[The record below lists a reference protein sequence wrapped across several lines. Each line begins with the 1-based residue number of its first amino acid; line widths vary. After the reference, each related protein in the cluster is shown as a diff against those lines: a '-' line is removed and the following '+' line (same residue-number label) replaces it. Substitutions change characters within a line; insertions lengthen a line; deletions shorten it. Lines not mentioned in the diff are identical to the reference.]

1 MPRSRS
7 SSSNERSSSSAD
19 RTSNTSH
26 TSPDLNYK
34 GKEREV
40 YPFEQELDEEEGQGS
55 GTHSRAYDQARNR
68 RTSWAGKLIF
78 PTPSTSKKR
87 VIHPYPLSGGSG
99 RRRRLSSLAFRLG
112 GRRRIIQLI
121 LALSIPILGLLLAN
135 EIRVGNERMMLY
147 ANVTPASRTHDWEAL
162 DTHTPSCEITELRRG
177 YEKKRR
183 RELSGGQERTGS
195 FSYLMNWMDS
205 TTEAQAQ
212 SEVGDWWPN
221 WWGGSDE
228 VGKSPY
234 DYTPPVISGEKKR
247 VLFLTSEYICFVVVG
262 ADGRLQG
269 LLGTNEHPHVRDCRR

>member
-7 SSSNERSSSSAD
+7 SSSNDRSSSSAD

-40 YPFEQELDEEEGQGS
+40 WPLEVGLDEEEEQGQH
-55 GTHSRAYDQARNR
+55 GTHSRTYDQARNR

-78 PTPSTSKKR
+78 PTPTNRKKR

-99 RRRRLSSLAFRLG
+99 RRRRLSSLTSRLG
-112 GRRRIIQLI
+112 GRRRMIQLI

-135 EIRVGNERMMLY
+135 EIRIGNDRMMLY
-147 ANVTPASRTHDWEAL
+147 ANVTPASRTHDWEGL
-162 DTHTPSCEITELRRG
+162 DMHTPPCEITELRRG

-183 RELSGGQERTGS
+183 RELLGAQERPGS
-195 FSYLMNWMDS
+195 FSYLTGMGMGMGWT

-212 SEVGDWWPN
+212 GDFGDWWPS
-221 WWGGSDE
+221 WWGGRDE

-234 DYTPPVISGEKKR
+234 DYTAPPLISGEKKR
-247 VLFLTSEYICFVVVG
+247 VLFLTSEYMSFVQSG
-262 ADGRLQG
+262 
-269 LLGTNEHPHVRDCRR
+269 N